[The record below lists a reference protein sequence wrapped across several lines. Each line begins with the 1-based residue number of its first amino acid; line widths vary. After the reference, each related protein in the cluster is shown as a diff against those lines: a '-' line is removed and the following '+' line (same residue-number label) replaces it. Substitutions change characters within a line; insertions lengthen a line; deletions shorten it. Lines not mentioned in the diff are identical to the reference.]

1 MQRRRLGKAA
11 RLVCDAAW
19 NLADQ
24 YPESVPVYVSH
35 DGESNRSFELWQEL
49 LNTHT
54 VSPTSFGLSVHN
66 ATIGQWSML
75 RKDMS
80 EHTAL
85 AVAADSFETALTE
98 AFALLQDGAPSVLVI
113 VADDPLSEDYP
124 VLATRAPFAYAL
136 ALVITKGEDYTLSL
150 ETTSARP
157 SENLND
163 TTVEP
168 YWSSLEW
175 VRFLLSDGQQ
185 HTQHYIGRNWYWQK
199 NA

>member
-1 MQRRRLGKAA
+1 M
-11 RLVCDAAW
+11 
-19 NLADQ
+19 
-24 YPESVPVYVSH
+24 
-35 DGESNRSFELWQEL
+35 
-49 LNTHT
+49 
-54 VSPTSFGLSVHN
+54 
-66 ATIGQWSML
+66 
-75 RKDMS
+75 
-80 EHTAL
+80 
-85 AVAADSFETALTE
+85 AVASDSFETALTE

-150 ETTSARP
+150 ESTSARP
-157 SENLND
+157 SENPND

-175 VRFLLSDGQQ
+175 VRFLLSDGRQ
-185 HTQHYIGRNWYWQK
+185 HTQHYIGRNWHWQK

>member
-98 AFALLQDGAPSVLVI
+98 AFALLQDA
-113 VADDPLSEDYP
+113 
-124 VLATRAPFAYAL
+124 RHPF
-136 ALVITKGEDYTLSL
+136 
-150 ETTSARP
+150 
-157 SENLND
+157 
-163 TTVEP
+163 
-168 YWSSLEW
+168 
-175 VRFLLSDGQQ
+175 
-185 HTQHYIGRNWYWQK
+185 
-199 NA
+199 

>member
-1 MQRRRLGKAA
+1 
-11 RLVCDAAW
+11 
-19 NLADQ
+19 
-24 YPESVPVYVSH
+24 VYVSH

-98 AFALLQDGAPSVLVI
+98 AFALLQDGVPSVLVI

-136 ALVITKGEDYTLSL
+136 ALVIIKGEDYTLSL
-150 ETTSARP
+150 ETTAARP
-157 SENLND
+157 SENPND

-175 VRFLLSDGQQ
+175 VRFRLSDGRQ
-185 HTQHYIGRNWYWQK
+185 HTQHYLGRNWHWQK